1 MPRGNQKE
9 PIDLILAKG
18 KKHLTKAEI
27 KERRKTEIKTDYIN
41 VTAPEYLSEK
51 EKQEFNRIAT
61 ILLDIGIINEL
72 DEDCLA
78 RYLIANTNYV
88 NYTKELRTLNID
100 LTKAKKPEKK
110 KEILLQIDLY
120 LTYQD
125 RALKQC
131 RACAND
137 LGLSISSRARLVMP
151 PSKEPPKENK
161 FAKFKVVG

>member
-27 KERRKTEIKTDYIN
+27 EERRKTEIKTDYIN
-41 VTAPEYLSEK
+41 VTAPEYLSEE
-51 EKQEFNRIAT
+51 EKQEFNRITT

-78 RYLIANTNYV
+78 RYLIENTNNV
-88 NYTKELRTLNID
+88 NNTKELRIININ

-110 KEILLQIDLY
+110 KDILSQIDLY

-151 PSKEPPKENK
+151 PAKEPPKENK

>member
-27 KERRKTEIKTDYIN
+27 EERRKTEIKTDYIN
-41 VTAPEYLSEK
+41 VTAPEYLSEE
-51 EKQEFNRIAT
+51 EKQEFNRITT

-88 NYTKELRTLNID
+88 NYTKELRMLNIN

-110 KEILLQIDLY
+110 KDILSQIDLY

-151 PSKEPPKENK
+151 PAKEPPKENK

>member
-27 KERRKTEIKTDYIN
+27 EERRKTEIKTDYTN
-41 VTAPEYLSEK
+41 VIAPNYLSEE
-51 EKQEFNRIAT
+51 EKQEFNRITT

-110 KEILLQIDLY
+110 KEILSQIDLY

-151 PSKEPPKENK
+151 PSKDPPKENK